1 MAVPEVTVA
10 DPEAPTVAVPDPLW
24 AADRPD
30 LPWAVECTGPPWVEC
45 PQDPPWAAECTA
57 RPEIVDA
64 AAACF
69 PS

>member
-10 DPEAPTVAVPDPLW
+10 DPEAPTVAVPAPLW

-30 LPWAVECTGPPWVEC
+30 LPWVEC

-57 RPEIVDA
+57 RLEIVDA
-64 AAACF
+64 AVACF

>member
-30 LPWAVECTGPPWVEC
+30 LPWAVECT
-45 PQDPPWAAECTA
+45 A

>member
-30 LPWAVECTGPPWVEC
+30 RPWVEC
-45 PQDPPWAAECTA
+45 PQGPPWAGECTA